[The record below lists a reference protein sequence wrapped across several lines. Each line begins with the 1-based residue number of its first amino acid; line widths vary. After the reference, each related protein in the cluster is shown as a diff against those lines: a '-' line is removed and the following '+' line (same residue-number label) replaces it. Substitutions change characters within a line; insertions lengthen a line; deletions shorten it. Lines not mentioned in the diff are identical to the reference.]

1 MKLLELDTLDK
12 LNKNAE
18 RQTFFK
24 CQIVNL
30 PTSMIKK
37 RYAMNYLKL

>member
-24 CQIVNL
+24 RQIVNL
-30 PTSMIKK
+30 QIVK
-37 RYAMNYLKL
+37 